1 MTIMVE
7 AAYDPLDDFIA
18 FLFEGLEGLIYVA
31 AKTLPTGEDDTTME
45 WKQEFFNY
53 PEDITKVKRV
63 IKEVSKTHEIYL
75 APALFSSPKATKEN
89 FKVSNV
95 IWADF
100 DLNLQTPNNR
110 QRTSSFFVT
119 RKCKYLAPVFLQ
131 ALYRL
136 RR

>member
-1 MTIMVE
+1 MVE

-100 DLNLQTPNNR
+100 DGTIPDYLELQPSYVVQSSNAYPEM
-110 QRTSSFFVT
+110 SSFNVIS
-119 RKCKYLAPVFLQ
+119 LH
-131 ALYRL
+131 
-136 RR
+136 